1 MMDDDVAVNK
11 VCDDNDDN
19 DDDYDEMDVV
29 NR

>member
-1 MMDDDVAVNK
+1 MDDDVAVNK

-19 DDDYDEMDVV
+19 DDDYDEMDVM